1 MWRPFHV
8 DVYMNFPSGLKRA
21 EAAPTASGSVVTSET
36 LSECVGAAAAGAA
49 STSAA
54 ALPSRKAGVRMR
66 VGTLTG
72 LETGGE
78 YTAAPHVREGPG
90 RQSRRDR
97 NPHHPRP
104 RGAPPRLAR
113 PLPPRPTP

>member
-36 LSECVGAAAAGAA
+36 LSECVGAAVAGAA
-49 STSAA
+49 RASAA
-54 ALPSRKAGVRMR
+54 AMPSRKAGILMVARTP
-66 VGTLTG
+66 GG
-72 LETGGE
+72 PETGGE
-78 YTAAPHVREGPG
+78 YTPAPHVHEGPG

-97 NPHHPRP
+97 DPHHPC
-104 RGAPPRLAR
+104 
-113 PLPPRPTP
+113 